1 VCVRGCVCSVL
12 GFIHRFVTQSVVR
25 SRSVLLSLHW
35 LPQLSL
41 EFNFLLS
48 AVLDFQFLLSR
59 RTFHFKF
66 SQIFSSPLSSLNF
79 SVFTLQT
86 LFTTLISGLSIFSVF
101 TSSNSFHHSWS
112 SVFQSFWL
120 SQFRGVS
127 GLSLGFNCPLLIS
140 FFCCSSVCSGD
151 HSSGTA
157 ITILHPLTRV
167 CVADLHWFCYVISIY
182 HICF

>member
-66 SQIFSSPLSSLNF
+66 SQFFVSSFVSQFFSLHP
-79 SVFTLQT
+79 
-86 LFTTLISGLSIFSVF
+86 
-101 TSSNSFHHSWS
+101 SNSFHHSCLRS
-112 SVFQSFWL
+112 FNFFSLHLFKLFSPLLVFGLSVFLVVAIPWGFGSVFRVWL
-120 SQFRGVS
+120 PSSYLFFLLFFGMFR
-127 GLSLGFNCPLLIS
+127 
-140 FFCCSSVCSGD
+140 
-151 HSSGTA
+151 
-157 ITILHPLTRV
+157 
-167 CVADLHWFCYVISIY
+167 
-182 HICF
+182 